1 MSAIVEHSDCRA
13 YLATLATNSLDAC
26 TTDPPYELNFMG
38 REWDRSGIANQV
50 ELWREVYRVL
60 KPGAHLVVFGGTRTY
75 HRMVCAIE
83 DAGFE
88 IRDTLQWL
96 YGSGFP
102 KSKNIGGGIGT
113 SLKPAHEPI
122 CLARKPVAKTV
133 AATIAAYS
141 TGGINVEACRVGTD
155 AGWSYPN
162 GRGGSGWHG
171 VEALSR
177 NLDTP
182 MAAIAGRWP
191 PNLLLSHS
199 ASCNGHCA
207 PDCPV
212 AALDRQ
218 SGERKSGGSMHERSV
233 ASHGIYSKYTPGR
246 NSTIEPSTGGAS
258 RFYPILN
265 YDPAYDDPFL
275 YCAKAGKK
283 ERGAGNNHPTV
294 KPVALCRWLVR
305 LVTPLGGTA
314 LDPFAGSGSFGVA
327 CVLEGRHYKGC
338 DQDAEYVEIANRR
351 IAATQPALIGV

>member
-13 YLATLATNSLDAC
+13 YLATLATNSIDAC
-26 TTDPPYELNFMG
+26 TTDTPYELNFMG

-96 YGSGFP
+96 YGSGFN
-102 KSKNIGGGIGT
+102 KNRNC
-113 SLKPAHEPI
+113 LKPAHEPI

-133 AATIAAYS
+133 AATVAAYG
-141 TGGINVEACRVGTD
+141 TGGINVDACRVGTD
-155 AGWSYPN
+155 DMSAQWDREWKQDGTFGN
-162 GRGGSGWHG
+162 GKRASQGKTS
-171 VEALSR
+171 
-177 NLDTP
+177 
-182 MAAIAGRWP
+182 IGRWP
-191 PNLLLSHS
+191 PNVLLSHS

-218 SGERKSGGSMHERSV
+218 SGVIKSGARKGPNPNAVTAMADAYDGGWKYSGGPCE
-233 ASHGIYSKYTPGR
+233 AS
-246 NSTIEPSTGGAS
+246 EGGAS

-265 YDPAYDDPFL
+265 YDPVYDDPFL
-275 YCAKAGKK
+275 YCAKASKK

-294 KPVALCRWLVR
+294 KPVTLCRWLVR

-351 IAATQPALIGV
+351 VAATQPALIGV